1 MGKHTIRFWIS
12 LGIAC
17 ICCSSLMAQSEG
29 TAESG
34 KIFSHTYPGS
44 DRPGKLKFP
53 VEHRLWLPPGVK
65 RLRGII
71 VHQHGCGAGA
81 CKGGQTAA
89 DDLHW
94 QALARKWDCALLGPA
109 YTQDDKENCR
119 LWCDPRNGSGKV
131 FLDALEAL
139 AGKSGH
145 PELTT
150 VPWCLWGHSGGGFW
164 ASLMQTSHPD
174 RIVAIWY
181 RSGTAFQSWTKGEIP
196 APELSPAVY
205 GIPIALNPGLKEKDD
220 KRFSGAW
227 TGAEAMFQAYRG
239 KGAPAILC
247 PDPKTGH
254 ECGDS
259 RYLAIPF
266 FDACLA
272 LRLPPKESPEAP
284 LRPITSSTGWI
295 APVGGGK
302 PVAADSDEE
311 QKGMAR
317 GPATTVW
324 LPSLPFARAWEEF
337 NRTGMVG
344 DGSPPPAPG
353 EATMASGPGGV
364 RLAWKATAD
373 LESGLGGFVILRD
386 GKPWKKLPE
395 KPAAKPRS
403 LFQGLSYHDTPEQP
417 VARMETTDPNP
428 GSNYSI
434 QSVNG
439 AGLPS
444 TAVPFQ
450 PVK

>member
-1 MGKHTIRFWIS
+1 MGKRTIGYWIS
-12 LGIAC
+12 LGVAC
-17 ICCSSLMAQSEG
+17 ISSNVLMAQSESP
-29 TAESG
+29 AVSG
-34 KIFSHTYPGS
+34 KIFSHAYPGS
-44 DRPGKLKFP
+44 DRSGELRFP

-119 LWCDPRNGSGKV
+119 LWCDPRNGSGAV
-131 FLDALEAL
+131 FLKALDALAE
-139 AGKSGH
+139 KTGH
-145 PELTT
+145 PELKT

-174 RIVAIWY
+174 RIVAIWF
-181 RSGTAFQSWTKGEIP
+181 RSGTAYQTWTKGEIP
-196 APELSPAVY
+196 APQLTQGFFEV
-205 GIPIALNPGLKEKDD
+205 PIALNPGQKEKED

-227 TGAEAMFQAYRG
+227 TGAEAMFQAFRAQ
-239 KGAPAILC
+239 GAPAIFC

-266 FDACLA
+266 FDSCLA

-284 LRPITSSTGWI
+284 LRPITGSTGWI

-302 PVAADSDEE
+302 PVAANTDEA
-311 QKGMAR
+311 KKAMAG

-337 NRTGMVG
+337 NRTGLVT
-344 DGSPPPAPG
+344 DDSPPPAPS
-353 EATMASGPGGV
+353 EASVASGPQGV
-364 RLAWKATAD
+364 SLTWKATAD

-386 GKPWKKLPE
+386 GKIWKTLPE
-395 KPAAKPRS
+395 KKTTKARP

-417 VARMETTDPNP
+417 VPRMEITDPNP
-428 GSNYSI
+428 GSRYSI

-444 TAVPFQ
+444 LAVPFQ
-450 PVK
+450 PAK